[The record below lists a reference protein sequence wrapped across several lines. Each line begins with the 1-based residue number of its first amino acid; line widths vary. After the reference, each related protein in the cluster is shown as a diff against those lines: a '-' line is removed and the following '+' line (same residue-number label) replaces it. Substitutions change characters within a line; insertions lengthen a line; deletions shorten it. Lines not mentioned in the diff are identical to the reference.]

1 VIEGEGLGGFA
12 RRVTVNDSAERL
24 FHPRRC
30 FFQIAPTCPETAKPS
45 AVRSQRLCLRPPKP
59 YRAPNPSHGIGRV
72 VELAAEG
79 DQPDEESITLAHW
92 FVVAKK

>member
-1 VIEGEGLGGFA
+1 VIY
-12 RRVTVNDSAERL
+12 
-24 FHPRRC
+24 
-30 FFQIAPTCPETAKPS
+30 IAAQTAKPS
-45 AVRSQRLCLRPPKP
+45 AVRSQRLCHRPPKP